1 MVTIMDRD
9 LKAALR
15 FMITIATILE
25 EMIRDFIEFPDR
37 KVNYEKYQKRI
48 KKYRPTFDGI
58 MTDFE
63 DSVFGIFYNSR
74 MKETFIRIMSNQ
86 GWKYF

>member
-1 MVTIMDRD
+1 MITITNSD

-15 FMITIATILE
+15 FMISSSTILE
-25 EMIRDFIEFPDR
+25 EMERDFAAFPNR
-37 KVNYEKYQKRI
+37 KVKYEKYQKRI
-48 KKYRPTFDGI
+48 RKYRPTFDGI

-63 DSVFGIFYNSR
+63 DDIFGNHVNCR
-74 MKETFIRIMSNQ
+74 MKESFIEIMSNQ